1 MFNTRFSF
9 VIRFS
14 LLVSHL
20 SILSMSML
28 IIGIAGGTG
37 SGKTTVVNKIIDRL
51 CMDDVTILSQDA
63 YYRDNS
69 QLPLE
74 ERQKI
79 NFDHPDAL
87 EFELLC
93 ENIRK
98 LKKGET
104 IQQPIYSYLT
114 CTRAAETTTI
124 EPRKAVI
131 VEGIL
136 CLWPKELRKLM
147 DIKIFVDC
155 EADVRL
161 SRVIQR
167 DLVERGRDVHT
178 VLKRYEDT
186 VRPSHL
192 QFIEP
197 TKRYADIIV
206 PEGGSNKVAIDI
218 ITQYIIKHLIDHP

>member
-1 MFNTRFSF
+1 MG
-9 VIRFS
+9 I
-14 LLVSHL
+14 LV
-20 SILSMSML
+20 
-28 IIGIAGGTG
+28 IGIAGGTG
-37 SGKTTVVNKIIDRL
+37 SGKTTVVNRIIERL
-51 CMDDVTILSQDA
+51 ADKDVTILSQDA

-69 QLPLE
+69 DLPLE
-74 ERQKI
+74 ERQKM

-87 EFELLC
+87 EFELLA

-98 LKKGET
+98 LKRGET
-104 IQQPIYSYLT
+104 VEQPIYSYLT
-114 CTRAAETTTI
+114 CTRSAETTTVV
-124 EPRKAVI
+124 PRKAII

-147 DIKIFVDC
+147 DIKVFVDC

-161 SRVIQR
+161 SRVIRR
-167 DLVERGRDVHT
+167 DIVERGRDVHQ
-178 VLKRYEDT
+178 VLHRYEET

-206 PEGGSNKVAIDI
+206 PEGGNNRVAIDI
-218 ITQYIIKHLIDHP
+218 ITQYIEKHLDDR

>member
-1 MFNTRFSF
+1 
-9 VIRFS
+9 
-14 LLVSHL
+14 
-20 SILSMSML
+20 ML

-37 SGKTTVVNKIIDRL
+37 SGKTTVVNKIIKRL
-51 CMDDVTILSQDA
+51 SEKDVAILSQDA

-69 QLPLE
+69 HLPLE

-79 NFDHPDAL
+79 NFDHPDSI
-87 EFELLC
+87 EFELLAD
-93 ENIRK
+93 NIRR
-98 LKKGET
+98 LKKDE
-104 IQQPIYSYLT
+104 IIEQPIYSYLS
-114 CTRAAETTTI
+114 CTRSEETVTI
-124 EPRKAVI
+124 KPRKVI
-131 VEGIL
+131 IIEGIL

-155 EADVRL
+155 EADLRL

-167 DLVERGRDVHT
+167 DIIERGRDIHQ
-178 VLKRYEDT
+178 VLHRYEET

-206 PEGGSNKVAIDI
+206 PEGGNNKVAIDI
-218 ITQYIIKHLIDHP
+218 IAQYIEKHLNDNQ